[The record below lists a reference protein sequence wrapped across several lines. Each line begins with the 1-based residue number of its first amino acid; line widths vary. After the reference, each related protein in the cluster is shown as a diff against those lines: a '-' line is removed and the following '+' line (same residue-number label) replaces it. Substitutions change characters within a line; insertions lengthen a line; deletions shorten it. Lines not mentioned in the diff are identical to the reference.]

1 MVEGTISGMT
11 LARLRG
17 DIAVTQTDLA
27 ESIGV
32 GVDTVKG
39 WESARRPLTRAK
51 TRDVSRLRF
60 RLRGMG
66 AHSDHLQVLDAAIRA
81 DDLLD
86 QIVDPDPAG
95 GSVLA
100 HEVLTRRTCDLLTWP
115 LTGRTPREL
124 GGRSDRPRLG
134 AGQRRTVHDAL
145 RHAADSAVGAKAP
158 MVRRQAAFLL
168 ATDPDA
174 VEDLQRMADDEL
186 RRLPQLGSWTP
197 AWPVARGLAIAQSVA
212 GDLDPLRAFLTHGCV
227 TEATLTANLVYYLHY
242 TGEIGTE
249 HESDEFMA
257 VDPGGWHGDVLLRT
271 LTASLAPTT
280 PYVELVIRT
289 MWSLLERRPGLLVDT
304 PSVHEVDR
312 RVVELLDWG
321 GELSSVARGE
331 LGTIHRMTSA
341 RGAA

>member
-1 MVEGTISGMT
+1 MAEGTICGMS
-11 LARLRG
+11 LARLRADVG
-17 DIAVTQTDLA
+17 VTQTDLA
-27 ESIGV
+27 ETLGV

-81 DDLLD
+81 DDLMD
-86 QIVDPDPAG
+86 QIVDPDPERH
-95 GSVLA
+95 VLA

-124 GGRSDRPRLG
+124 DGRTDRPRLA
-134 AGQRRTVHDAL
+134 AGERRTVHDAL
-145 RHAADSAVGAKAP
+145 RHAADSATGSKAP

-174 VEDLQRMADDEL
+174 GDDLQRMADAEL
-186 RRLPQLGSWTP
+186 RRLPQLARWTP

-212 GDLDPLRAFLTHGCV
+212 GNLDPLRTFLAHGCV
-227 TEATLTANLVYYLHY
+227 TDATLTANLVYYLHY
-242 TGEIGTE
+242 TGEVDTE

-271 LTASLAPTT
+271 LTASLAPST
-280 PYVELVIRT
+280 PYVELVVRT
-289 MWSLLERRPGLLVDT
+289 VWSLLERRPNLLADT
-304 PSVHEVDR
+304 PSVREVDR
-312 RVVELLDWG
+312 RVTQLLDCG

-331 LGTIHRMTSA
+331 LGAIHRMTSME
-341 RGAA
+341 GAA